1 MYAFWFYF
9 QVWST
14 RITFKDSDG
23 GDISSSTVLDVLT
36 IKTPNREIK

>member
-14 RITFKDSDG
+14 RIKFKDYGG
-23 GDISSSTVLDVLT
+23 GDISSSTVLYVLT
-36 IKTPNREIK
+36 IKTPNRD